1 MKPRLSF
8 RLLIII
14 MFVGGML
21 PLQAT
26 VGLVVYRLQQSY
38 LLREAE
44 RRLTSFVRAGV
55 EAYAGEGDLT
65 VLAVAL
71 GETLRPLGADLFVQ
85 DADGAPVPPALGT
98 GPWLDRD
105 AHDQI
110 RASRSAS
117 LHVIPDGDGS
127 RMVYL
132 AAVVDSGGNIL
143 GTTEASL
150 SLDVI
155 TDELAA
161 LRRWLVLITA
171 LASAL
176 SVLVAIPLSALVTRP
191 LRDLLE
197 SVERAREGALDTR
210 ARVPA
215 VLELGQLAIT
225 YNALL
230 DRISDELNTRT
241 RMVETMRQF
250 AADASH
256 ELRSPLSVFRNSVEL
271 LDRARHQDDQEQFP
285 GILALL
291 RSEVD
296 TMTGLV
302 ENLLLLARLEQPDEA
317 VAELLHLE
325 DVDPFPLLEEI
336 YERSLLLAQGQ
347 EIALVWP
354 KGEVPVIR
362 ADREMLRRALNNVV
376 ENALAYTPAG
386 KKITLSVECRVEGCC
401 FLVEDE
407 GSGIASDQL
416 PRIFE
421 RFYRSDQAR
430 SRRVP
435 GTGLGLAIVAAI
447 VRAHG
452 GTADVESQLG
462 RGTRIRLSLPVAAP
476 RP

>member
-8 RLLIII
+8 RWLIVLL
-14 MFVGGML
+14 FVGGML

-38 LLREAE
+38 LLRGAE
-44 RRLTSFVRAGV
+44 RRLTSLVGAGV

-65 VLAVAL
+65 VLALAL

-85 DADGAPVPPALGT
+85 DAEGGPVPPSLGT
-98 GPWLDRD
+98 GPWLDSE
-105 AHDQI
+105 AHAQA
-110 RASRSAS
+110 RSSRSAS
-117 LHVIPDGDGS
+117 TEVIPDGDGS

-132 AAVVDSGGNIL
+132 AAIIDREGNAL
-143 GTTEASL
+143 ATTEASL
-150 SLDVI
+150 SLDPI
-155 TDELAA
+155 TDELDA

-191 LRDLLE
+191 LRDLLA
-197 SVERAREGALDTR
+197 SVERARAGALDAR

-215 VLELGQLAIT
+215 VQELGQLAVT

-230 DRISDELNTRT
+230 DRISDELDTRT

-271 LDRARHQDDQEQFP
+271 LDQANLQGDQEQFP

-296 TMTGLV
+296 TMTSLV
-302 ENLLLLARLEQPDEA
+302 QNLLLLARLEQPDEA
-317 VAELLHLE
+317 VAEMLHLE
-325 DVDPFPLLEEI
+325 DVDPFPFLEEI

-347 EIALVWP
+347 DLELVWP
-354 KGEVPVIR
+354 KGEVSTIR
-362 ADREMLRRALNNVV
+362 ADRDMLRRALNNVV
-376 ENALAYTPAG
+376 ENAIAHTSPG
-386 KKITLSVECRVEGCC
+386 KKIKLSLECRGESCC
-401 FLVEDE
+401 FCVEDE
-407 GSGIASDQL
+407 GSGIAADQL
-416 PRIFE
+416 PHIFE

-452 GTADVESQLG
+452 GQVDAESRLG
-462 RGTRIRLSLPVAAP
+462 HGTRIRLSLPASQL
-476 RP
+476 RG